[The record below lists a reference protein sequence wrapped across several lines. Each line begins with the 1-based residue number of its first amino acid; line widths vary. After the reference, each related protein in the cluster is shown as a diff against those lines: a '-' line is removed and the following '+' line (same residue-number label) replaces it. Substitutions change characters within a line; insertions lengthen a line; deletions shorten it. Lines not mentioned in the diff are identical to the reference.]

1 MAGNT
6 YFETLLSF
14 SDRVVFVTGASRGI
28 GRAIALVFARAGARV
43 ALASRTAEQL
53 QEVADEVCAAGGE
66 ALVVPTDVAV
76 AAEVDR
82 AVEGVV
88 AEWGRLDVLINNAG
102 LIDFGPLDQI
112 EPAAWDRVIGANL
125 TGAYLCSRAA
135 AAVME
140 RQQGGRIVNITSVS
154 AQTGGVSGGVHYT
167 ASKGGLAAMTKTL
180 ARDLAPH
187 GITVNAISPGQI
199 DADPELLSPEQ
210 RQEVTAMIPLGRL
223 GEPEEIAYAALFL
236 ASPMAEYITGTTLDV
251 NGGILKR

>member
-1 MAGNT
+1 MAHKT
-6 YFETLLSF
+6 YFETLLGF

-43 ALASRTAEQL
+43 ALVSRTVEQL
-53 QEVADEVCAAGGE
+53 QEVADEVRASGGE

-76 AAEVDR
+76 ASEVDR
-82 AVEGVV
+82 AVEHVV
-88 AEWGRLDVLINNAG
+88 DKWGRLDVLINNAG

-140 RQQGGRIVNITSVS
+140 RQQDGRIVNITSVS

-199 DADPELLSPEQ
+199 DADPKLLSPEQ

-223 GEPEEIAYAALFL
+223 GGPEEIAYAALFL
-236 ASPMAEYITGTTLDV
+236 ASPMADYITGTTIDV

>member
-1 MAGNT
+1 MADKT

-43 ALASRTAEQL
+43 ALVSRTAEQL
-53 QEVADEVCAAGGE
+53 QEVANEVCASGGK

-76 AAEVDR
+76 ASEVDR
-82 AVEGVV
+82 AVEHVV
-88 AEWGRLDVLINNAG
+88 DKWGRLDVLINNAG

-140 RQQGGRIVNITSVS
+140 RQQDGRIVNITSVS

-199 DADPELLSPEQ
+199 DADPRLLSPEQ
-210 RQEVTAMIPLGRL
+210 RQKVTAMIPLGRL

-236 ASPMAEYITGTTLDV
+236 ASPMADYITGTTIDV